1 LADYLD
7 ATGGRELK
15 SLEGAFG
22 LMGYIEDITPRAKDY
37 SGFVIARSQLEM
49 EFGLKPKPSAIVLQ
63 GK

>member
-1 LADYLD
+1 M
-7 ATGGRELK
+7 
-15 SLEGAFG
+15 EGAFG